1 MSFRIDMVW
10 LGDRGPSPAWP
21 LGEVWP
27 TAATP
32 AAVQGQVQEHLPSSN
47 ADAWLFWHGELGAP
61 NPRIIRDV
69 MQRPGDVWHA
79 GLRLGLSGQPGLMD
93 FVSSTWMLSR
103 DPDEKIEA
111 TSWRLSLRACL
122 VKRDVLQRMGSVHS
136 QFLTLEGAA
145 LEMGH
150 RYVTLGVLTR
160 HIPWLIE
167 TGHLDSSAVIPFED
181 ELRFVYYRFGRFWSR
196 WALART
202 LIQRPATAGQV
213 TKFWRRI
220 SKDPLPQSPPPYAR
234 GRFTQENTIASAR
247 VSVLIPTIDRYPYL
261 RTLLTQLRPQTVKP
275 LDIVVIDQT
284 PREHRNMKL
293 ANEFHDLPIQFIYR
307 DQPGQCTSRNA
318 GLQMLQGDY
327 ILLLDDDVEI
337 VPDLIEAHL
346 QNLAQFSAEASVG
359 VAEEVGAGPLPK
371 NFTYTRV
378 SDVFPAGNTLVSRNT
393 LKKSGLFDLAYERGA
408 RADGDLGM
416 RVYLSGALIVL
427 NPAISVLHH
436 HAPRGGLR
444 AHKARVITYAS
455 SRKKLTQRHLPSST
469 EIYLAMRYFT
479 RHQVTEMLWQQ
490 AFGTFSTRG
499 GKLKKLAKGVIS
511 LVYLFDTLRQIR
523 KNRSVA
529 KQMLREFPK
538 IPTLKP

>member
-1 MSFRIDMVW
+1 MSLRIDMIW
-10 LGDRGPSPAWP
+10 LGDGGRLPAWE
-21 LGEVWP
+21 LGDVWP

-32 AAVQGQVQEHLPSSN
+32 GAVQKQVQERLPSSS
-47 ADAWLFWHGELGAP
+47 ADAWLFWHGDLGAP
-61 NPRIIRDV
+61 NPRIIQQV

-79 GLRLGLSGQPGLMD
+79 GLRLGMGGQPGLMD
-93 FVSSTWMLSR
+93 CVSSTWMLSR

-136 QFLTLEGAA
+136 QFLTLEGAG
-145 LEMGH
+145 LEMGL
-150 RYVTLGVLTR
+150 RFVTLGVLTR

-167 TGHLDSSAVIPFED
+167 TDRLDSPAAIPFED
-181 ELRFVYYRFGRFWSR
+181 ELRFVYYRFGRFWTR
-196 WALART
+196 WALARI
-202 LIQRPATAGQV
+202 LIQRSASAGQV
-213 TKFWRRI
+213 SKFWRRI
-220 SKDPLPQSPPPYAR
+220 SKDPMPQSPPPYAH
-234 GRFTQENTIASAR
+234 GRFAHENKIASAR

-284 PREHRNMKL
+284 PREHRNMDL
-293 ANEFHDLPIQFIYR
+293 ANEFRDLPVQFIYR
-307 DQPGQCTSRNA
+307 DEPGQCTSRNA
-318 GLQMLQGDY
+318 GLQMLHGDY
-327 ILLLDDDVEI
+327 MLLLDDDVEI
-337 VPDLIEAHL
+337 VPGLIESHL
-346 QNLAQFSAEASVG
+346 QNLAHFSAEASVG

-378 SDVFPAGNTLVSRNT
+378 SDVFPAGNTLVSRHA
-393 LKKSGLFDLAYERGA
+393 LEKSGLFDLAYERGA

-455 SRKKLTQRHLPSST
+455 SRKKLTQRHLPSPT

-479 RHQVTEMLWQQ
+479 QRQVTEMLWHQ

-511 LVYLFDTLRQIR
+511 LACLFDTLRKIR
-523 KNRSVA
+523 KSR
-529 KQMLREFPK
+529 
-538 IPTLKP
+538 